1 MARIFYS
8 LAGEGRGH
16 ATRVRALVE
25 NLRLNHEVTIF
36 TFGDAYALLKPVYR
50 DSNVKVRPIRGPRFV
65 YRELALDYFRTGMSG
80 VRFATSVLPEMV
92 DLLSARIRR
101 EKPDLVITDLEP
113 ALPRAAQ
120 RCGVPFVSLNHQHF
134 LVVNDLSSLPARLR
148 WYGEFLGSVVRIF
161 YQGQVK
167 TIVSSFFAPP
177 LKPGYED
184 KAVQVGVLLRPEVLF
199 TTPYSGGYFVAYL
212 RRFVGQGVLDAL
224 KACPQKVMV
233 YGLGERAPEANLIF
247 RRVSTE
253 GFLEDLAG
261 CEALFSTAG
270 NQIVGEALYL
280 EKPVLAVPE
289 PGNFEQRINA
299 HFLRESGAGDCAS
312 ADLLTPARMRGF
324 LDRLDLFR
332 AAIRPEAVN
341 GTPATLRAIQPFL
354 A

>member
-1 MARIFYS
+1 
-8 LAGEGRGH
+8 
-16 ATRVRALVE
+16 
-25 NLRLNHEVTIF
+25 
-36 TFGDAYALLKPVYR
+36 
-50 DSNVKVRPIRGPRFV
+50 
-65 YRELALDYFRTGMSG
+65 
-80 VRFATSVLPEMV
+80 MV

-113 ALPRAAQ
+113 ALPRAAL

-134 LVVNDLSSLPARLR
+134 LVVNDLSALPARLR
-148 WYGEFLGSVVRIF
+148 WTGEFMGSVVRAY

-167 TIVSSFFAPP
+167 TIVSSFYAPP

-184 KAVQVGVLLRPEVLF
+184 KVVQVGVLLRPEVLF

-212 RRFVGQGVLDAL
+212 RRFVGQEVLDAL
-224 KACPQKVMV
+224 KTCPLRVMV
-233 YGLGERAPEANLIF
+233 YGLGERPPEANLIF
-247 RRVSTE
+247 RRVSAE

-261 CEALFSTAG
+261 CEALISTAG
-270 NQIVGEALYL
+270 NQLVGEALYL

-299 HFLRESGAGDCAS
+299 HFLKESGAGDWAS
-312 ADLLTPARMRGF
+312 PDLLTPSFMRGF

-332 AAIRPEAVN
+332 AAICPETVN
-341 GTPATLRAIQPFL
+341 GTPAVLRAMQPFL

>member
-1 MARIFYS
+1 
-8 LAGEGRGH
+8 
-16 ATRVRALVE
+16 VE
-25 NLRLNHEVTIF
+25 ELRSRHEVTLF
-36 TFGDAYALLKPVYR
+36 TFGDAYALLRPVYR
-50 DSNVKVRPIRGPRFV
+50 NTSVRVRPIHGPRFA
-65 YRELALDYFRTGMSG
+65 YRALKLDYLRTGIRG
-80 VRFATSVLPEMV
+80 IRYVARVLPEMV
-92 DLLSARIRR
+92 DLLSARILR

-113 ALPRAAQ
+113 ALPRAAL

-148 WYGEFLGSVVRIF
+148 WYGEFLGAAVRGF
-161 YQGQVK
+161 HQGQVK
-167 TIVSSFFAPP
+167 TIVSSFYAPP
-177 LKPGYED
+177 LKPGYKD

-224 KACPQKVMV
+224 KACPQRVLV
-233 YGLGERAPEANLIF
+233 YGLGERPPQANLTF
-247 RRVSTE
+247 RRVSAE
-253 GFLEDLAG
+253 AFLDDLAG
-261 CEALFSTAG
+261 CEALITTAG

-299 HFLRESGAGDCAS
+299 HFLKESGAGDWS
-312 ADLLTPARMRGF
+312 ATETLSPAVVRGF

-332 AAIRPEAVN
+332 AAICPETVN
-341 GTPATLRAIQPFL
+341 GTPAVLRAIQPFL

>member
-25 NLRLNHEVTIF
+25 NLRLNHEVTLF
-36 TFGDAYALLKPVYR
+36 TYGDAYALLKPLYR
-50 DSNVKVRPIRGPRFV
+50 DTNVRIRPIHGPRFV
-65 YRELALDYFRTGMSG
+65 YRGLELDYFRSGLGG
-80 VRFATSVLPEMV
+80 VRYAARVLPEMV

-113 ALPRAAQ
+113 ALPRAALL
-120 RCGVPFVSLNHQHF
+120 CGVPFVSLNHQHF

-148 WYGEFLGSVVRIF
+148 WYGEFLGSVVRA
-161 YQGQVK
+161 YHHGQAK
-167 TIVSSFFAPP
+167 TIVSSFYSAP
-177 LKPGYED
+177 LKPKYENEV
-184 KAVQVGVLLRPEVLF
+184 VQVGVLLRPEVLF

-212 RRFVGQGVLDAL
+212 RRFVGQWVLDAL
-224 KACPQKVMV
+224 KACPQRVMV
-233 YGLGERAPEANLIF
+233 YGLGERPPEGNLTF
-247 RRVSTE
+247 RRVTAD

-261 CEALFSTAG
+261 CEALISTAG
-270 NQIVGEALYL
+270 NQVVGEALYL

-299 HFLRESGAGDCAS
+299 HFLKESGAGDWAS
-312 ADLLTPARMRGF
+312 SDTLTPSFVRGF
-324 LDRLDLFR
+324 LDRLGLFR

-341 GTPATLRAIQPFL
+341 GTPAVVKALRPYL
-354 A
+354 S